1 MQTANY
7 SSHRAALKSMSRPQW
22 KEKLAKECIERVKK
36 DRASLLWQQRTLGNG
51 LRTYASREVLGN
63 ILAQEL
69 HKAGE
74 ASGDAQKGTGTC
86 SNSFPSH
93 SETWI
98 KESSVPDRLALGL
111 EQSYVVELPAEE
123 SAVEIR
129 TDESDAD
136 IDMIWDTEPAGVSNS
151 SRDPSGNISDADYED
166 LMLEMERALNEEM
179 EENAQR
185 HEMAIV
191 MEYEKA
197 EAALRDSIEAHE
209 MAIVMEYEKA
219 EAALR
224 DSIEAHERMMLEGST
239 PAVLCPLCQKGR
251 LFSSD
256 HSIFCING
264 DFRIDTQHDHINLE
278 YLQNRL
284 EEACQEHSKNCHQDP
299 GFVLQERFGIKALYL
314 ACQDCGALHTVV

>member
-1 MQTANY
+1 MQTASN
-7 SSHRAALKSMSRPQW
+7 SDHRAALKSIPRPQW

-51 LRTYASREVLGN
+51 LRTYASREVLQN

-69 HKAGE
+69 HKVGE
-74 ASGDAQKGTGTC
+74 SPGNAQEETGTP
-86 SNSFPSH
+86 STSFPRS
-93 SETWI
+93 SDTWI

-129 TDESDAD
+129 TDGSDAD
-136 IDMIWDTEPAGVSNS
+136 IDMIWDSEPAEVSNR
-151 SRDPSGNISDADYED
+151 SRDSSGNISDADYED

-185 HEMAIV
+185 
-191 MEYEKA
+191 
-197 EAALRDSIEAHE
+197 HE

-284 EEACQEHSKNCHQDP
+284 EEACHEHSKNCHHVP

-314 ACQDCGALHTVV
+314 ACQDCGALQIVV